1 VKVVLVLVSRVE
13 ASDDEERLMADVFR
27 GYNSLI
33 QPVRNLS
40 DRPLIV
46 KMALQLCLL
55 IDVDE
60 KDQVMRTNIWLTIRW
75 KVVFII
81 SYQHGERHPLDRH
94 PLGQPNLLPM
104 PFFYF
109 Y

>member
-1 VKVVLVLVSRVE
+1 VD
-13 ASDDEERLMADVFR
+13 ASDDEERLMIDLFR

-46 KMALQLCLL
+46 RMALQLVLL

-60 KDQVMRTNIWLTIRW
+60 KDQVW
-75 KVVFII
+75 FII
-81 SYQHGERHPLDRH
+81 MEEWLFIEKEDSF
-94 PLGQPNLLPM
+94 LLLELLLCI
-104 PFFYF
+104 
-109 Y
+109 